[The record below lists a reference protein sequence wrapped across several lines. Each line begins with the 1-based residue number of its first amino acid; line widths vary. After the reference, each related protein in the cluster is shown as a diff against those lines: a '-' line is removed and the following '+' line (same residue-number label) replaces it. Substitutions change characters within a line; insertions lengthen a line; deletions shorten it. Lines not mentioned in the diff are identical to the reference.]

1 MGIIQKKRR
10 AEVKPLVG
18 MLSVGDLR
26 SATMLGPFVFCQATG
41 LAGCCRWILEIGV
54 CVCERAGTEGATRPD
69 VSQHHNLN
77 ADFLIRG
84 LAVILKT
91 LNLNEIQITAE
102 LYS

>member
-1 MGIIQKKRR
+1 M
-10 AEVKPLVG
+10 
-18 MLSVGDLR
+18 
-26 SATMLGPFVFCQATG
+26 
-41 LAGCCRWILEIGV
+41 
-54 CVCERAGTEGATRPD
+54 CERAGTEGATRPD

-102 LYS
+102 LYN

>member
-1 MGIIQKKRR
+1 M
-10 AEVKPLVG
+10 KPLVG

-54 CVCERAGTEGATRPD
+54 CERAGTEGATRPD

-77 ADFLIRG
+77 AGFLIRG

-102 LYS
+102 LYN